1 MTNILARIKS
11 LGYAAAVTSGINK
24 LNVLMHACKNAH
36 FFTIFLKK
44 LHFLNSH
51 YSTY

>member
-24 LNVLMHACKNAH
+24 LNVLMHAELQLNFAKND
-36 FFTIFLKK
+36 
-44 LHFLNSH
+44 
-51 YSTY
+51 

>member
-24 LNVLMHACKNAH
+24 LNVLMHAVIDRFRTKMHALH
-36 FFTIFLKK
+36 AIFVLMPR
-44 LHFLNSH
+44 
-51 YSTY
+51 

>member
-24 LNVLMHACKNAH
+24 LNVLMHGNLPPQIKGCTAMAVLCLILSAV
-36 FFTIFLKK
+36 T
-44 LHFLNSH
+44 
-51 YSTY
+51 T